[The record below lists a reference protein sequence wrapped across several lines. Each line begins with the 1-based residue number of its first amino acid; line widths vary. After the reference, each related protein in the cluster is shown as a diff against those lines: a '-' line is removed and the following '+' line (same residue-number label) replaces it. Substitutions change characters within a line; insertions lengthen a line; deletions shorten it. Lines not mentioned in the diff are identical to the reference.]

1 MDLVGDRRGQ
11 SIQIGA
17 ILLFAALIIA
27 FASYQAFVV
36 PNQNREVEFNHNQG
50 VQSNMQDLRN
60 AIVSVGGSDDS
71 RSVTVELGTRYPSRL
86 AARNPGPPSGSLR
99 TVGTTDD
106 SVGLRIANAR
116 ATGETGDFWNES
128 RRYNTGAVRY
138 RPGYNVY
145 TNPPDTVYDQTAL
158 YNRFPTGNIT
168 VANQSFIDGTDISLV
183 VLNGSVSRSSTEA
196 TSVDVRSVSS
206 STERVRLEGDGS
218 PMTITFASTRSAAY
232 WDFLEETQSKSVANV
247 TNTSSGGGFYN
258 VSVELRR
265 NRTYSVE
272 LTKVGVGDGVTGED
286 AAYLTDIEGDGATV
300 TQGET
305 TELTLEVR
313 DRFNNPPDDAAE
325 LQVNGS
331 VDGSDNGELE
341 RSSRTPDADGQVTFV
356 YDASGSTGEQEIE
369 FSYTDSGTGLNASTP
384 QNVSMNVTVQSPAG
398 GGGGGSGA
406 YSLNWAN
413 PANTSDNPDA
423 ELMDCSA
430 ASCTWDVGASS
441 NTMLT
446 LRSGTTP
453 ALKKFDVEFAVNDTT
468 VGSVSPPDN
477 ETDVDGEA
485 TTDITP
491 STSGTVGVYV
501 ASGGASDVFN
511 LTIENVGAE
520 GLTAGASD
528 MVPSTV
534 GQNQT
539 VTFTADS
546 TIDAGETVTVDLSDA
561 QADGV
566 DYANNGAVASYNIG
580 TNVALD
586 TSTSEIS
593 WEAPRDI
600 NPDTQIRISISGVET
615 DDGANSPYD
624 VIVTRDETGESTTTQ
639 FEVGQNTGSSDLT
652 NVTVSDLES
661 NTNGQTQTIE
671 FEPTTDLP
679 SGEVVSISLTDAQ
692 GADEVDYSNA
702 DTDSVNVGSN
712 DLSFSTSDPS
722 VRYKAPDSGLDAGT
736 SVKITITDV
745 NTGAMSN
752 APYTVGFSRGD
763 AGTTSVTFSVAQGS
777 QVEAVSDS
785 TPTGES
791 TDLQFE
797 INNTGSNTVT
807 VTDFSISTPGNQNSG
822 VTDVNNINES
832 PGNDEVQI
840 GGGSANPD
848 DPPSQSDYDTD
859 GSTYPLNTTASID
872 NVGTASVT
880 MGEFNDGNVAL
891 TYSLVG
897 SEADADL
904 TVTLTFGD
912 DSTREYYF
920 RVTSV
925 NS

>member
-128 RRYNTGAVRY
+128 QRYNTGAVRY

-168 VANQSFIDGTDISLV
+168 VANQSFVDGTDISLV

-232 WDFLEETQSKSVANV
+232 WDFLEETQSKSVASV
-247 TNTSSGGGFYN
+247 TNASSGSGFYN
-258 VSVELRR
+258 VSVELRQ
-265 NRTYSVE
+265 NRTYSVQ

-313 DRFNNPPDDAAE
+313 DRFNNSPDDAAE

-441 NTMLT
+441 NTILT

-453 ALKKFDVEFAVNDTT
+453 ALEKFDVEFAVNDTT

-785 TPTGES
+785 TPAGES